1 MITYGKDRTKH
12 NMAAILAAQLL
23 EHLVND
29 GIDTEVLSLL
39 RRSSTMVENL
49 HEMIRLLAKQCTTV
63 YFFLDGLNEVKTAE
77 EDPSEMR
84 RVYLEF
90 LSEGLHSTVYFLTSL
105 TQDKS
110 MDVRLWCSSQR
121 SQPIV
126 EWLERLGP
134 TQISMNKS
142 SVGLDVQSYLKSVQE
157 GILDR
162 LSEPHRTVAKKSL
175 SAQAGTNFRWVFMM
189 QASLDKITIPD
200 LLLEKILQG
209 LPERLETFYAERLQE
224 LRALD
229 RQGSKDSNP
238 NLSINILSLL
248 AYSKRPLSVT
258 EVQEALSII
267 EMPWDCGSLTKG
279 RMIEREAIIHRCEL
293 FVDFIPFPS
302 SPSDGYLKL
311 SHGSVFKFLHGS
323 PEGGQRQDKGQSDAL
338 DSSSRNDPVV
348 KGSIIAKACLK
359 YLSQDRYSVLLNK
372 VSSTEFKTSAP
383 PRQRVCD
390 HKFLCYAAKHWFH
403 HLQEVGHSLKRCANV
418 AKFLL
423 SPQFLV
429 TLQVQ
434 SLFCPGHFIHP
445 FHQYKGGRST
455 GNKIQVKRHLPSW
468 FENCVER
475 GNMVSDF
482 DKFLAEWKNFL
493 HLGETE
499 CLNGEIERCF
509 WGALG
514 PSSFMY
520 KTGSMIERNK
530 SVLLDAAPQIMGSA
544 RKNVSEGPWLYETI
558 SQDGTRVS
566 TWQVCTR
573 SDSSHPT
580 LQLTRYKW
588 CLDSHNPPTPYG
600 EPETTLVDPSL
611 VGWYLYDPLNTQT
624 FPIIAESGDSLSRAV
639 PIADSHHGLSV
650 RIGGAHYRRSMG
662 RWVQAGGTQKI
673 EPEKPFKSRSQLYWE
688 DIRVYGA
695 YEVRSRRVA
704 VETQVHLHET
714 IESLKQEKHAHS
726 LGENKADVYKT
737 YDGSSESLNDDVDPE
752 GDFTSAEEY
761 WTYGS
766 SSEGLPE
773 EYEDVESSEADE
785 GISDYSS
792 ASGMPGFQ
800 PYLGPGSTAFSEKDS
815 PQRSRS
821 SLDNS
826 DDNRVSLESDAD
838 DEGGSDFEYNPE
850 SDEEADAYRIA
861 RGNEMMEVQC
871 DLCMNTLRPN
881 ATIFYRCS
889 LCSRRNFFDV
899 CLACFRKGLWCMN
912 KRHQLHKTTN
922 QDGQLRILG
931 SIRRDNTR
939 MGIMIIVQR
948 SNHGDRDELGKG
960 GNGDEDSEE
969 IVFRYTS
976 SATDPR
982 SLLHTSA
989 PVMHPTMPLLV
1000 YALSGTKLLFANV
1013 EKNTYLVHRLPF
1025 DRAEKHRDEKCSAV
1039 SMQLRFSVC
1048 GRYLFVARVTAIPCT
1063 KLVRRTR
1070 PPMYSS
1076 VFPSQ
1081 MMFKVRTT
1089 KNRVF
1094 IQVLAVR
1101 LSRRNPCSSMP
1112 KTLPGRNGI
1121 SLEYRCRQTMTRQ
1134 IRTKDPQAVVVI
1146 LRTRFQ
1152 MSFHPWRPRRFV
1164 FKVKTAEKA
1173 KSR

>member
-1 MITYGKDRTKH
+1 METDNPEDYLGLQVLWSKPGQDITKIEHDIVLVHGLWSGPISDWQEENTPFWPIDFLGRDLDNTRILSFGYPTSKSTFIHDDVCEEGRVFNHGEALCNDLIDEETRQKALCYSYARESQFAAVLQKTKHVIFLDTPHVGINPDAWRSISKGTFSENSTGQWTLWSNVLSDIQKSFGEIAPSFNISSACASLSDRPQDNVTPGDSGLTYQRHERTLTLHGVKHFTISKFSSHQDSNYKTLLDRIKVGRTCRTKDPQKIKEIRNWIDPGATCHGDDDFNKITYEKALSQRHPETCQWLLKHKSFRNWRSLSQGSGSNRFVWLTGGGGEGKTVLCSSAIEHIHHFDKRAATPFLMITYGKDRTKH

-49 HEMIRLLAKQCTTV
+49 HEMIRLLDKQCTTV

-558 SQDGTRVS
+558 SQDEIRVS

-600 EPETTLVDPSL
+600 EPETTPFPS
-611 VGWYLYDPLNTQT
+611 
-624 FPIIAESGDSLSRAV
+624 
-639 PIADSHHGLSV
+639 
-650 RIGGAHYRRSMG
+650 
-662 RWVQAGGTQKI
+662 
-673 EPEKPFKSRSQLYWE
+673 
-688 DIRVYGA
+688 
-695 YEVRSRRVA
+695 
-704 VETQVHLHET
+704 
-714 IESLKQEKHAHS
+714 
-726 LGENKADVYKT
+726 
-737 YDGSSESLNDDVDPE
+737 SLN
-752 GDFTSAEEY
+752 
-761 WTYGS
+761 
-766 SSEGLPE
+766 L
-773 EYEDVESSEADE
+773 
-785 GISDYSS
+785 
-792 ASGMPGFQ
+792 
-800 PYLGPGSTAFSEKDS
+800 
-815 PQRSRS
+815 
-821 SLDNS
+821 
-826 DDNRVSLESDAD
+826 
-838 DEGGSDFEYNPE
+838 
-850 SDEEADAYRIA
+850 
-861 RGNEMMEVQC
+861 
-871 DLCMNTLRPN
+871 
-881 ATIFYRCS
+881 AT
-889 LCSRRNFFDV
+889 
-899 CLACFRKGLWCMN
+899 
-912 KRHQLHKTTN
+912 
-922 QDGQLRILG
+922 
-931 SIRRDNTR
+931 
-939 MGIMIIVQR
+939 
-948 SNHGDRDELGKG
+948 
-960 GNGDEDSEE
+960 
-969 IVFRYTS
+969 
-976 SATDPR
+976 
-982 SLLHTSA
+982 
-989 PVMHPTMPLLV
+989 
-1000 YALSGTKLLFANV
+1000 
-1013 EKNTYLVHRLPF
+1013 
-1025 DRAEKHRDEKCSAV
+1025 
-1039 SMQLRFSVC
+1039 
-1048 GRYLFVARVTAIPCT
+1048 RYLAR
-1063 KLVRRTR
+1063 
-1070 PPMYSS
+1070 
-1076 VFPSQ
+1076 FPSPT
-1081 MMFKVRTT
+1081 VTT
-1089 KNRVF
+1089 
-1094 IQVLAVR
+1094 
-1101 LSRRNPCSSMP
+1101 
-1112 KTLPGRNGI
+1112 
-1121 SLEYRCRQTMTRQ
+1121 
-1134 IRTKDPQAVVVI
+1134 D
-1146 LRTRFQ
+1146 
-1152 MSFHPWRPRRFV
+1152 
-1164 FKVKTAEKA
+1164 
-1173 KSR
+1173 